1 MVIYPLYDFQNV
13 PDGYMG
19 FSLIYDGGQQ
29 AAYTGLSIKPIESLT
44 HQIDVTSGS
53 ARPEGPAAAEQ
64 AVRPVLAVHRPH
76 RRGTDLGDAASD
88 EPDPR
93 LEQRLPGRRE
103 RVSAEP
109 QLPGQLPGKGW
120 AVGKRL
126 RRIGSSRA
134 VGALLHALTV
144 IAFVVVITF
153 ALVRIVPGD
162 PVVSIEGINSTPQA
176 RAAMR
181 AQLHL
186 NRPVLVQFELY
197 VRSVAT
203 GDLGKS
209 LIQQGRPVSE
219 IIKSTLPV
227 TLALI
232 ITTVIISVL
241 IGVPLGL
248 MAALGGELVDFS
260 IRTFVTVLLALPPF
274 FLGLILILFV
284 SVRGGLL
291 PAGGWGSGAPED
303 VKYLVL
309 PALALAAFLT
319 PLIVRVCRQA
329 ANARAARAV
338 DRGRDRAGDLA
349 APDRLLPHPP
359 EHAAAGDHARRLQR
373 RRAADRRRGRRER
386 LRAAG
391 DRPGARE
398 RDQHPRLPRD
408 PGDRAR
414 LRDRGRDREPARG
427 SGLDRRRSADEG
439 A

>member
-1 MVIYPLYDFQNV
+1 M
-13 PDGYMG
+13 
-19 FSLIYDGGQQ
+19 
-29 AAYTGLSIKPIESLT
+29 
-44 HQIDVTSGS
+44 
-53 ARPEGPAAAEQ
+53 
-64 AVRPVLAVHRPH
+64 
-76 RRGTDLGDAASD
+76 
-88 EPDPR
+88 
-93 LEQRLPGRRE
+93 
-103 RVSAEP
+103 SAEP
-109 QLPGQLPGKGW
+109 LPGQLPGKGW

-126 RRIGSSRA
+126 RRISSSRA

-291 PAGGWGSGAPED
+291 PAGGWGSGAPDD

-329 ANARAARAV
+329 ANAALHEQWIEVAIARGISRRRIV
-338 DRGRDRAGDLA
+338 YSHIL
-349 APDRLLPHPP
+349 PNTLLPVITLVGYNVGALLTGAVVVESVFALPGIGQ
-359 EHAAAGDHARRLQR
+359 ELVNAINTRDYTVIQGIALVSAIVVVIANLL
-373 RRAADRRRGRRER
+373 AD
-386 LRAAG
+386 LISTVV
-391 DRPGARE
+391 D
-398 RDQHPRLPRD
+398 PRTR
-408 PGDRAR
+408 
-414 LRDRGRDREPARG
+414 
-427 SGLDRRRSADEG
+427 
-439 A
+439 